1 MKKSSHFFLL
11 FLVSLLLLSSCRV
24 HKVNHAKSKTKS
36 NQLQDL
42 PINKDLKKEIGRWLG
57 TPYKYGGND
66 EKGVDCSGFVNAI
79 YQSVYNLPL
88 PRSSKEMYS
97 KCLKIKTTDLKEGDL
112 VFFDYNGKGVSH
124 VGIYLKD
131 DKYAHASSSKGVVI
145 SSLSNDYTRKYYVG
159 GGRFKK

>member
-11 FLVSLLLLSSCRV
+11 FLVSLLVLSSCRV
-24 HKVNHAKSKTKS
+24 HKANHVKSKTKS

-42 PINKDLKKEIGRWLG
+42 PINKDLKKEIDRWLG

-66 EKGVDCSGFVNAI
+66 NKGVDCSGFVNAI
-79 YQSVYNLPL
+79 YQSVYNLTL

-112 VFFDYNGKGVSH
+112 VFFDYNGKGISH